1 MIRDFSR
8 EELEPAAANNDA
20 EFTLGFGTVLTLGG
34 LLLLVCVVCFAFG
47 YVVGHRTSAT
57 QGTASVLPN
66 SKSTAFPG
74 GSGAKPVAGG
84 QIARPA
90 QTTADG
96 SDVDGAPAAQSATTA
111 AASDVPSS
119 QSQNSGAGD
128 PRVRPALGASTE
140 PVVRVQPATARVQGW
155 MVQIAA
161 VSRTEDADVLVNALK
176 KRGYT
181 VSARHE
187 IGDNLIHVQTG
198 PFVNRNDANAMRQ
211 KLLNDGYN
219 AIIE

>member
-34 LLLLVCVVCFAFG
+34 LLLLVCAVCFAFG
-47 YVVGHRTSAT
+47 YVVGHRTSTT

-66 SKSTAFPG
+66 SKSTAFRA

-84 QIARPA
+84 QLARSAEPA
-90 QTTADG
+90 ADR
-96 SDVDGAPAAQSATTA
+96 SDVDDAPTARSATTA
-111 AASDVPSS
+111 ASSDVASA
-119 QSQNSGAGD
+119 QSQNNGAGD
-128 PRVRPALGASTE
+128 PRVRPALGSSTE
-140 PVVRVQPATARVQGW
+140 PVLRVQPATAQVQGW